1 MKIPR
6 GLRDYDPEV
15 YEKLE
20 KIRENF
26 VTLSRSYNV
35 KLMEPSS
42 LEFLETLE
50 AKGGEE
56 IINEIY
62 AFKDKSGRDLGLRFD
77 LTVGITRYV
86 CERRDIPLPVKLGAF
101 ASMWRYDEPQK
112 GRYRWFY
119 QWDLEVYGDKTPE
132 SYAEVL
138 SFTYRMLKSSGVK
151 KPIIFISDRRTVEA
165 AIKDIAGEKFSV
177 DLLRAIDKLGKKSE
191 EEIVLEYEE
200 KGYTRDL
207 IRSVL
212 EVSKAD
218 ENSSVVKKYIE
229 PDLLEVRD
237 LLKALNV
244 PVNINFKI
252 VRGLDYYT
260 DIVFEAYDEGSL
272 DLGAIAGGGGYDS
285 LPVLFGREDLKA
297 LGVAGGVDRLLLA
310 SQLNQETEPLIY
322 VGYINELKTEAFKIT
337 EKLRD
342 AGFRSDLAHK
352 NRLNEQLSE
361 AERNGASLVL
371 LVLPREFSRGILKVK
386 EMKTRQE
393 FEITKEDLVNQIN
406 KFLTSSF
413 YQRPRP

>member
-1 MKIPR
+1 MRIPR
-6 GLRDYDPEV
+6 GLRDYEPEL
-15 YEKLE
+15 YDKLE

-26 VTLSRSYNV
+26 VKLSKAYNV

-86 CERRDIPLPVKLGAF
+86 CERRDIPLPIKLGAF

-119 QWDLEVYGDKTPE
+119 QWDLEVYGDKSPE

-138 SFTYRMLKSSGVK
+138 SFTYRMLKDSGVK
-151 KPIIFISDRRTVEA
+151 NPVIFISDRRTIEDAVKEVA
-165 AIKDIAGEKFSV
+165 KEKYSTE
-177 DLLRAIDKLGKKSE
+177 LLRAIDKLGKKTQ
-191 EEIVLEYEE
+191 EEIIVEYEE
-200 KGYTRDL
+200 KGYERDL
-207 IRSVL
+207 VNEVL
-212 EVSKAD
+212 KISEAGEDS
-218 ENSSVVKKYIE
+218 ENIKKYIRPE
-229 PDLLEVRD
+229 
-237 LLKALNV
+237 LLKLKDILKSLNV
-244 PVNINFKI
+244 PVDMNFRI

-260 DIVFEAYDEGSL
+260 DIVFEAYDKESV

-285 LPVLFGREDLKA
+285 LPALFGRNDLKA

-310 SQLNQETEPLIY
+310 SNLNQETEPLIY
-322 VGYINELKTEAFKIT
+322 VSYVAELKTEAFKLS

-342 AGFRSDLAHK
+342 EGFRSDFARK
-352 NRLNEQLSE
+352 NKLNDQLTE
-361 AERNGASLVL
+361 AEKNGASLVV
-371 LVLPREFSRGILKVK
+371 LVLPKEFAKGNYKIKLM
-386 EMKTRQE
+386 ETRQE
-393 FEITKEDLVNQIN
+393 LEIKKEDLVNKIKEILN
-406 KFLTSSF
+406 KGNS
-413 YQRPRP
+413 

>member
-1 MKIPR
+1 MRIPR
-6 GLRDYDPEV
+6 GLRDYDPDL

-26 VTLSRSYNV
+26 VKLSKAYNV

-86 CERRDIPLPVKLGAF
+86 CERRDIPLPIKLGAF

-119 QWDLEVYGDKTPE
+119 QWDLEVYGDKSPE

-138 SFTYRMLKSSGVK
+138 SFTYRMLKDSGVK
-151 KPIIFISDRRTVEA
+151 NPIIFISDRRTIEDAVKEVA
-165 AIKDIAGEKFSV
+165 KEKYSTE
-177 DLLRAIDKLGKKSE
+177 LLRAIDKLGKKTQ
-191 EEIVLEYEE
+191 EEIIVEYEE
-200 KGYTRDL
+200 KGYERDL
-207 IRSVL
+207 VDKVL
-212 EVSKAD
+212 KISEAGEDS
-218 ENSSVVKKYIE
+218 ENIKKYIRPE
-229 PDLLEVRD
+229 
-237 LLKALNV
+237 LLKLKDILKSLNV
-244 PVNINFKI
+244 PVDINFRI

-260 DIVFEAYDEGSL
+260 DIVFEAYDKESI

-285 LPVLFGREDLKA
+285 LPALFGRSDLKA

-310 SQLNQETEPLIY
+310 SNLNQEPEPLIY
-322 VGYINELKTEAFKIT
+322 VGYVAELKTEAFKLS

-342 AGFRSDLAHK
+342 EGFKSDFARKNKLNDQLAEAEK
-352 NRLNEQLSE
+352 NR
-361 AERNGASLVL
+361 ASLVV
-371 LVLPREFSRGILKVK
+371 LVLPKEFAKGNYKIKL
-386 EMKTRQE
+386 MKTRQE
-393 FEITKEDLVNQIN
+393 LEIKKEDLVNEI
-406 KFLTSSF
+406 KKILHEGRS
-413 YQRPRP
+413 R